1 MTIEFK
7 INGNWKLPAQ
17 SGYQPGI
24 FKGFEVVNAYG
35 GMPVVRK
42 VSHKATVT
50 VTATYEFGSY
60 QDIQEWNTFW
70 YTTLNEGANP
80 FVAMLDVGE
89 GLKQYDV
96 QVAEG
101 GVSISNADVEYLAV
115 QIEMVVYISVDID
128 FLNQIYSMASI
139 LPESGF
145 TALVTRLP
153 YVTDPFRYENWFLID
168 VDGILVQNLVH
179 TTDPIIDNGPLLPNP
194 SYVENDYV
202 EPSYTI

>member
-7 INGNWKLPAQ
+7 INGNWNLPAQ

-42 VSHKATVT
+42 TSHKPTVT

-60 QDIQEWNTFW
+60 QDIQDWNTFW

-89 GLKQYDV
+89 GLKQYEV
-96 QVAEG
+96 QIAEG
-101 GVSISNADVEYLAV
+101 GVSVFNADVEYLAV
-115 QIEMVVYISVDID
+115 QIEMVVFISVDIE
-128 FLNQIYSMASI
+128 FLSNFHTISAI

-145 TALVTRLP
+145 TALTTRLP
-153 YVTDPFRYENWFLID
+153 YITDPFRYEKWFLFE
-168 VDGILVQNLVH
+168 VDGNLVSNLVH
-179 TTDPIIDNGPLLPNP
+179 TTDPFLDSGPIG
-194 SYVENDYV
+194 YVASDYATTD
-202 EPSYTI
+202 YTT

>member
-70 YTTLNEGANP
+70 ETTLNEGANP

-89 GLKQYDV
+89 GLKQYEV

-115 QIEMVVYISVDID
+115 QIEMIVFISVDITT
-128 FLNQIYSMASI
+128 LQEIYTVTSLLSEDTFNALTNR
-139 LPESGF
+139 LPHPTDPF
-145 TALVTRLP
+145 NIYTWYLP
-153 YVTDPFRYENWFLID
+153 YVE
-168 VDGILVQNLVH
+168 
-179 TTDPIIDNGPLLPNP
+179 
-194 SYVENDYV
+194 EDYV
-202 EPSYTI
+202 ESDYVV

>member
-42 VSHKATVT
+42 TSHKPTVT

-60 QDIQEWNTFW
+60 QDIQDWNTFW
-70 YTTLNEGANP
+70 NTTLNEGVNP

-89 GLKQYDV
+89 GLKQYEV
-96 QVAEG
+96 QIAEG
-101 GVSISNADVEYLAV
+101 GVSVSNADVEYLAV
-115 QIEMVVYISVDID
+115 QIEMIVFISVDLD
-128 FLNQIYSMASI
+128 FLQQIYVITSF
-139 LPESGF
+139 LPEDMF
-145 TALVTRLP
+145 KMLTTRLP
-153 YVTDPFRYENWFLID
+153 HPTDPFNIYTWYL
-168 VDGILVQNLVH
+168 
-179 TTDPIIDNGPLLPNP
+179 T
-194 SYVENDYV
+194 YVEEDYV
-202 EPSYTI
+202 ESDYVV

>member
-60 QDIQEWNTFW
+60 QDIQDWNTFW

-89 GLKQYDV
+89 GLKHYDV
-96 QVAEG
+96 QIAEG
-101 GVSISNADVEYLAV
+101 GVSISNADVEYLAIQV
-115 QIEMVVYISVDID
+115 EMIVFIEVDLD
-128 FLNQIYSMASI
+128 FLQQVYVITSL
-139 LPESGF
+139 LPEGAF
-145 TALVTRLP
+145 EALTTRLP
-153 YVTDPFRYENWFLID
+153 HPTDPFNW
-168 VDGILVQNLVH
+168 VNLTLAGYSDETWGALQTLPH
-179 TTDPIIDNGPLLPNP
+179 PTDPFLTTNW
-194 SYVENDYV
+194 S
-202 EPSYTI
+202 